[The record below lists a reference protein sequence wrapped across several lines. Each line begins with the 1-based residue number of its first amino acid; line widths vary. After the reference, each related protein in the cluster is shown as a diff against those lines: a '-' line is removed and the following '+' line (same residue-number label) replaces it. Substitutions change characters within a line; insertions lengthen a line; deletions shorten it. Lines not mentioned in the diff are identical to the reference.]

1 MPQTLC
7 FLLLPGFSMMGLM
20 AAIEPLRVANRFRGE
35 LYRWRLLSLDGAAV
49 AASNGMSLNV
59 DTALELPAAGASL
72 FVVAGFEPLASF
84 DARLAHW
91 LHRAEREG
99 VLLGGIDTG
108 SFVLAEAGLLDGHRL
123 TLHWEAIDAFKE
135 SYPHLTV
142 TQELFEIDRRRI
154 TCAGGTA
161 SIDLMLDLIAQ
172 AHGPQLAIQVS
183 EQFVLGRIRP
193 RKDHQRMEVATRY
206 GISNKKLV
214 HVIGEMEQHSEPPLT
229 TLSLVGGGSRSA
241 WWAQLL
247 ADTVAKGMD
256 WAMDKPLTPSLAK
269 DIIETIN
276 SLGRNL
282 KAAGVVLGFEAWY
295 DETANPVDS
304 LKAGKLVIRYKYT
317 VPPPLEDLGFQQEI
331 TDEYFADFAAQLTE
345 AG

>member
-108 SFVLAEAGLLDGHRL
+108 SFVLAEAGLFAGQRL
-123 TLHWEAIDAFKE
+123 TLHWEAIEAFQE
-135 SYPHLTV
+135 RYPRLAV
-142 TQELFEIDRRRI
+142 TQELFEIDGKRI
-154 TCAGGTA
+154 TSAGGTA
-161 SIDLMLDLIAQ
+161 SLDLMLTLIGRD
-172 AHGPQLAIQVS
+172 HGEELALAVS
-183 EQFVLGRIRP
+183 EQFVLGRIRS
-193 RKDHQRMEVATRY
+193 RQDHQRMQIASRY
-206 GISNKKLV
+206 DLHNKKLV
-214 HVIGEMEQHSEPPLT
+214 QVIGEMQRHSEQQLGTRQLAELISVTPRQLERLFRQHLHETPSNFYLG
-229 TLSLVGGGSRSA
+229 LRLDKAR
-241 WWAQLL
+241 QLL
-247 ADTVAKGMD
+247 RQTDMSVLEVG
-256 WAMDKPLTPSLAK
+256 LAC
-269 DIIETIN
+269 
-276 SLGRNL
+276 
-282 KAAGVVLGFEAWY
+282 GFESA
-295 DETANPVDS
+295 S
-304 LKAGKLVIRYKYT
+304 
-317 VPPPLEDLGFQQEI
+317 
-331 TDEYFADFAAQLTE
+331 YFSRCYRKRFAASPNRDRHERPDT
-345 AG
+345 GT